1 MMLKIPLA
9 ALLLSCLSLSAV
21 AQTPVTMSDDM
32 ADERGAN
39 TLPLRK
45 EAQPPGQGGQA
56 QQMMKEARVE
66 LERAALALKGAEAD
80 KHSDAVHNAQQA
92 LLQFEESLG
101 QLHQSIPGYV
111 PLSLATSLHEQVS
124 RTLLLLES
132 DMAAATLSMHE
143 LSLRVTDL
151 SAEADLLIGRSLL
164 GHDRIK
170 LGLISNVLITADGR
184 IEALIVDRMGPNRD
198 RQVTIEWI
206 DVSIEGTNLVANI
219 DFAEAEKRPD
229 YVAD

>member
-1 MMLKIPLA
+1 MMSKISLA
-9 ALLLSCLSLSAV
+9 ALLLSCLSLPAV
-21 AQTPVTMSDDM
+21 AQTPVTMSHDM
-32 ADERGAN
+32 VDERGAN
-39 TLPLRK
+39 TTLRE

-66 LERAALALKGAEAD
+66 LERAALVLEQAEAY
-80 KHSDAVHNAQQA
+80 KHSDAVLNAQQA
-92 LLQFEESLG
+92 LLQFEESLD

-124 RTLLLLES
+124 QTLLLLRS

-143 LSLRVTDL
+143 LALRVTDL

-164 GHDRIK
+164 GNDRVK
-170 LGLISNVLITADGR
+170 LGLISNVLITAEGR
-184 IEALIVDRMGPNRD
+184 IEALIVDRIAPSKN

-219 DFAEAEKRPD
+219 DLAKAEKLPD
-229 YVAD
+229 YIAD